1 MKQPRKKTGFTI
13 IELLT
18 VMSIIVILI
27 SLLVPSLN
35 MVKRFARKVR
45 QKAQFHSIDAAME
58 LFHNEWDG
66 YPPSGAQDEV
76 GQEYCGAMKF
86 CEAMVGQDLMGFHP
100 SSHFRSDL
108 TDGTDPKPLYD
119 RDPTSP
125 ADDPL
130 PDNIKAREGPYIQIE
145 NANAYRLWHLYGKGN
160 TGPAFSGV
168 EGENLF
174 VLCDVYARVT
184 SKDTGKKIGMPIL
197 YYKADPSGN
206 LHDPND
212 SPQSSL
218 PVGIFNYYDY
228 LDNHELLRLGLPW
241 EYPTP
246 TTVHP
251 LFKAGG
257 DPEGRKF
264 YEITKNRN
272 IRIRMGRPHRP
283 DSYILISAGF
293 DGLYGTE
300 DDMFNFEK

>member
-1 MKQPRKKTGFTI
+1 MKQPRKKVGFTI

-76 GQEYCGAMKF
+76 SNEYCGAMKF

-100 SSHFRSDL
+100 RSHFRSDL
-108 TDGTDPKPLYD
+108 TDGINLLYD
-119 RDPTSP
+119 KDPTSP
-125 ADDPL
+125 ADDPS
-130 PDNIKAREGPYIQIE
+130 PDNIKAREGPYIQLE
-145 NANAYRLWHLYGKGN
+145 NANAYRLWHLYGGGI
-160 TGPAFSGV
+160 TGVFSG
-168 EGENLF
+168 EEAGNLF

-197 YYKADPSGN
+197 YYKADQSGN

-212 SPQSSL
+212 SPQRPL
-218 PVGIFNYYDY
+218 ADGIFNYYDY
-228 LDNHELLRLGLPW
+228 LDNHELVRLGLPW

-251 LFKAGG
+251 LYQAES
-257 DPEGRKF
+257 DPQGRKF
-264 YEITKNRN
+264 YEITKNRD